1 MAEVR
6 NRQRLIDERV
16 ALYRDLKSNFWDPR
30 YRDPYFLVQNA
41 PVGPESSQYGPIIVK
56 HGVPL
61 RDIIDVEQLVIKH
74 ELRKNGIEPG
84 EIRIVLVGPLSTYS
98 YPDYNYMAIGSD
110 ALDGPPE
117 NLYVMISHELA
128 HFKQNRT
135 GEIDIDEAT
144 RQAEAEDV
152 HVRRPVEQEAIFW
165 ETQQAAKFG
174 WGRDEYDAFVA
185 RLFPER
191 EIARLDPIDQESLAI
206 ERQERAYAAMPV
218 LSRRPPEAPRPHA
231 SSGLSDVHVRQHRR
245 RA

>member
-110 ALDGPPE
+110 AFDGPPE
-117 NLYVMISHELA
+117 NLYVAAIGGAGSLTLYSA
-128 HFKQNRT
+128 VAKN
-135 GEIDIDEAT
+135 
-144 RQAEAEDV
+144 AEAGDIRLIISPTNLMV
-152 HVRRPVEQEAIFW
+152 STGILTVVGIVSGMLPAIR
-165 ETQQAAKFG
+165 A
-174 WGRDEYDAFVA
+174 
-185 RLFPER
+185 
-191 EIARLDPIDQESLAI
+191 ARLDPIDQESLAI

-218 LSRRPPEAPRPHA
+218 LSRRPPEAPRPIY
-231 SSGLSDVHVRQHRR
+231 VRRYTRWQN
-245 RA
+245 